1 MFKIKINAKFRPIFI
16 LFLTE
21 KLWLFGFPQRYSK
34 KITSLLYLSSALA
47 WCPLG
52 HTFFPSTLDARCGN
66 KDLEMIYI

>member
-1 MFKIKINAKFRPIFI
+1 MQSLDPF
-16 LFLTE
+16 LFFSSQKNYGYLVFLRDTA
-21 KLWLFGFPQRYSK
+21 K